1 MTKACLVTIIDCLL
15 PFCHRCITIT
25 TIKREE
31 SGSFTLLQKGI
42 SQPRRNKFKPG
53 CDLWDEFVQ
62 SWLLSFTPTTTDE
75 ILHYVCVRQFPKS
88 SVWLGDEQEK
98 RDVQNLKQSVKWHVK
113 RFKPKKMIVLDYKT
127 NENFVELVQEF
138 IDLKEMEHARLKHFI
153 PK

>member
-15 PFCHRCITIT
+15 SLSHQCITLT

-31 SGSFTLLQKGI
+31 NGSFSLIKKGV
-42 SQPRRNKFKPG
+42 SQPRRNKYKPG
-53 CDLWDEFVQ
+53 CDLWDEFIQ
-62 SWLLSFTPTTTDE
+62 SWLLTMTSQDD
-75 ILHYVCVRQFPKS
+75 ILHYVCIRRFPKS
-88 SVWLGDEQEK
+88 SVWEEDEQEK
-98 RDVQNLKQSVKWHVK
+98 RDVRNLKKSVSWHVK
-113 RFKPKKMIVLDYKT
+113 RFKPKKMIILDYNT